1 VARKLQR
8 TTGEN
13 LGWLAG
19 SKTKRMNGLAAAAME
34 GSGGTHWELEA
45 AGHVSGGR
53 AVPL

>member
-13 LGWLAG
+13 LGWLAD